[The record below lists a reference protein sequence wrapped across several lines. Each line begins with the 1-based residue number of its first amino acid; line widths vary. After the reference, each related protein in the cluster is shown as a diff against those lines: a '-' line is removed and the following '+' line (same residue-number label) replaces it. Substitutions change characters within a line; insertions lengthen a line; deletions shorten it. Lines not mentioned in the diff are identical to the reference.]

1 MKQGTSLLGLVS
13 EELRPDCGNAP
24 ICASWLRWPLS
35 GNAAVPDETMNSA
48 EYYPYR
54 SEAARDL
61 CFRYLDG
68 LAAKLW
74 PIVSEERMVPT
85 KFGATFVR
93 MSGPPD
99 APALVLLHG
108 AGGTSLMWAP
118 NIEALSREYRTVA
131 VDQIGEYGKSV
142 CVRPVQSL
150 QDLIAW
156 LDELIEALEARGRV
170 SLAGMSYGGALA
182 AQYALHFPERL
193 EKVVLLAPGAT
204 VLRPPAE
211 FWVRLIA
218 LGIARQRGL
227 RAFFRWIFAD
237 MARTDP
243 QWIDSTIEELSLNM
257 RNIQRHKTPM
267 PPVLTDT
274 EWGSLRT
281 PALFLAGEHEV
292 IYSAEKAVRRLK
304 RVAPQV
310 TAEIIPGAGHDL
322 TFVQAAIV
330 NERILQFLKGERTPS
345 KAAGVCAG

>member
-1 MKQGTSLLGLVS
+1 LIALVA
-13 EELRPDCGNAP
+13 LV
-24 ICASWLRWPLS
+24 
-35 GNAAVPDETMNSA
+35 GNAAVSDETMNTA

-54 SEAARDL
+54 TAAARDL

-85 KFGATFVR
+85 AFGATFVR
-93 MSGPPD
+93 LSGPPA

-108 AGGTSLMWAP
+108 AGTTSLMWSP

-131 VDQIGEYGKSV
+131 VDQVGEFGKSV
-142 CVRPVQSL
+142 CAKPVRTL

-156 LDELIEALEARGRV
+156 LDELIGALEARGRV
-170 SLAGMSYGGALA
+170 SLVGISYGGALA

-193 EKVVLLAPGAT
+193 EKVVLLAPGMT

-211 FWVRLIA
+211 FWLRVIA
-218 LGIARQRGL
+218 LAIARQRGL

-243 QWIDSTIEELSLNM
+243 QWMDSTIELLSLNM
-257 RNIQRHKTPM
+257 RSIQRHKTPI

-274 EWGSLRT
+274 EWGSLRPPT
-281 PALFLAGEHEV
+281 LFLAGENEV
-292 IYSAEKAVRRLK
+292 IYSAEQAVRRLK

-310 TAEIIPGAGHDL
+310 TAEIIPAAGHDL
-322 TFVQAAIV
+322 PFRQTAAV
-330 NERILQFLKGERTPS
+330 NKRILQFLKEESAPS
-345 KAAGVCAG
+345 RALGACAG

>member
-1 MKQGTSLLGLVS
+1 
-13 EELRPDCGNAP
+13 
-24 ICASWLRWPLS
+24 
-35 GNAAVPDETMNSA
+35 MNTA
-48 EYYPYR
+48 DYYPYR
-54 SEAARDL
+54 TAAARDL

-85 KFGATFVR
+85 AFGATFVR
-93 MSGPPD
+93 LSGPPA

-108 AGGTSLMWAP
+108 AGTTSLMWSP

-131 VDQIGEYGKSV
+131 VDQVGEFGKSV
-142 CVRPVQSL
+142 CAKPVQTL

-156 LDELIEALEARGRV
+156 LDELIGALEARGRV
-170 SLAGMSYGGALA
+170 SLVGISYGGALA

-193 EKVVLLAPGAT
+193 EKVVLLAPGMT

-211 FWVRLIA
+211 FWLRVIA
-218 LGIARQRGL
+218 LAIARQRGL

-243 QWIDSTIEELSLNM
+243 QWMDSTIELLSLNM
-257 RNIQRHKTPM
+257 RSIQRHKTPI

-274 EWGSLRT
+274 EWGSLRPPT
-281 PALFLAGEHEV
+281 LFLAGENEV

-310 TAEIIPGAGHDL
+310 TAEIIPAAGHDL
-322 TFVQAAIV
+322 PFRQTAAV
-330 NERILQFLKGERTPS
+330 NKRILQFLKEESAPS
-345 KAAGVCAG
+345 RALGACAG

>member
-1 MKQGTSLLGLVS
+1 
-13 EELRPDCGNAP
+13 
-24 ICASWLRWPLS
+24 
-35 GNAAVPDETMNSA
+35 MNTA
-48 EYYPYR
+48 DYYPYR
-54 SEAARDL
+54 TAAARDI

-85 KFGATFVR
+85 TFGATFVR
-93 MSGPPD
+93 VSGPPA

-108 AGGTSLMWAP
+108 AGTTSLMWSP

-131 VDQIGEYGKSV
+131 VDQVGEFGKSA
-142 CVRPVQSL
+142 CAAKPVRTL

-156 LDELIEALEARGRV
+156 LDELIGALEARERV
-170 SLAGMSYGGALA
+170 SLVGMSYGGALA

-204 VLRPPAE
+204 VLRPPAG
-211 FWVRLIA
+211 FWLRVIA
-218 LGIARQRGL
+218 LAIARQRGL

-237 MARTDP
+237 MARADP
-243 QWIDSTIEELSLNM
+243 QWMDSTIELLSLNM
-257 RNIQRHKTPM
+257 RSIQRHKTPI
-267 PPVLTDT
+267 PPVLTDA
-274 EWGSLRT
+274 EWGSLRPPT
-281 PALFLAGEHEV
+281 LFLAGENEV

-322 TFVQAAIV
+322 PFRQTATV
-330 NERILQFLKGERTPS
+330 NKRILQFLKEESAPSRTLG
-345 KAAGVCAG
+345 ACAG

>member
-1 MKQGTSLLGLVS
+1 
-13 EELRPDCGNAP
+13 
-24 ICASWLRWPLS
+24 
-35 GNAAVPDETMNSA
+35 MNTA

-54 SEAARDL
+54 TAAARDI

-85 KFGATFVR
+85 TFGATFVR
-93 MSGPPD
+93 VSGPPA

-108 AGGTSLMWAP
+108 AGVTSLMWSP

-131 VDQIGEYGKSV
+131 VDQVGEFGKSV
-142 CVRPVQSL
+142 CAKPVRTL

-156 LDELIEALEARGRV
+156 LDELIGALEARGRV
-170 SLAGMSYGGALA
+170 SLVGMSYGGALA

-211 FWVRLIA
+211 FWLRLIA
-218 LGIARQRGL
+218 LAIARQRGL

-243 QWIDSTIEELSLNM
+243 QWMDATIEELSLNM
-257 RNIQRHKTPM
+257 RSIQRHKTPI
-267 PPVLTDT
+267 PPVLTDAD
-274 EWGSLRT
+274 WGSLRPPT
-281 PALFLAGEHEV
+281 LFLAGENEV

-322 TFVQAAIV
+322 AVARAAMV
-330 NERILQFLKGERTPS
+330 NKRVLQFLKEGSAPS
-345 KAAGVCAG
+345 RASGVCAG

>member
-1 MKQGTSLLGLVS
+1 MIALVA
-13 EELRPDCGNAP
+13 LV
-24 ICASWLRWPLS
+24 
-35 GNAAVPDETMNSA
+35 GNAAVSDETMNTA

-54 SEAARDL
+54 TAAARDL

-85 KFGATFVR
+85 AFGATFVR
-93 MSGPPD
+93 LSGPPA

-108 AGGTSLMWAP
+108 AGTTSLMWSP

-131 VDQIGEYGKSV
+131 VDQVGEFGKSV
-142 CVRPVQSL
+142 CAKPVQTL

-156 LDELIEALEARGRV
+156 LDELIGALEARGRV
-170 SLAGMSYGGALA
+170 SLVGISYGGALA

-193 EKVVLLAPGAT
+193 EKVVLLAPGMT

-211 FWVRLIA
+211 FWLRLIA
-218 LGIARQRGL
+218 LAIARQRGL

-243 QWIDSTIEELSLNM
+243 QWMDSTIELLSLNM
-257 RNIQRHKTPM
+257 RSIQRHKTPI

-274 EWGSLRT
+274 EWGSLRPPT
-281 PALFLAGEHEV
+281 LFLAGENEV

-310 TAEIIPGAGHDL
+310 TAEIIPAAGHDL
-322 TFVQAAIV
+322 PFRQTAAV
-330 NERILQFLKGERTPS
+330 NKRILQFLKEESAPS
-345 KAAGVCAG
+345 RALGACAG

>member
-1 MKQGTSLLGLVS
+1 
-13 EELRPDCGNAP
+13 
-24 ICASWLRWPLS
+24 
-35 GNAAVPDETMNSA
+35 MNSA

-54 SEAARDL
+54 TAAARDL

-68 LAAKLW
+68 LAARLW

-85 KFGATFVR
+85 TFGATFVR
-93 MSGPPD
+93 ISGPPA

-108 AGGTSLMWAP
+108 AGTTSLMWSP
-118 NIEALSREYRTVA
+118 NIKALSREYRAVA
-131 VDQIGEYGKSV
+131 VDQIGEFGKSV
-142 CVRPVQSL
+142 CAKPVRSL
-150 QDLIAW
+150 QALIAW
-156 LDELIEALEARGRV
+156 LDELIGALEARARV
-170 SLAGMSYGGALA
+170 SLVGMSYGGALA
-182 AQYALHFPERL
+182 AQYALHSPERL

-204 VLRPPAE
+204 VLRPPVE
-211 FWVRLIA
+211 FWLRLIA

-243 QWIDSTIEELSLNM
+243 QWIDSTIEQLSLNM
-257 RNIQRHKTPM
+257 RSIQRHKTPI

-274 EWGSLRT
+274 EWRSLRPPT
-281 PALFLAGEHEV
+281 LFLAGENEV

-322 TFVQAAIV
+322 TFAQTAMV
-330 NERILQFLKGERTPS
+330 NERILQFLKAERAPS
-345 KAAGVCAG
+345 RAPGACAG